1 MYKYKLYQSMLN
13 PTEIKSIIAAGEGYN
28 AEFKVSIP
36 SKIKEIT
43 EEVCAFANASGGIVL
58 IGVDDANTI
67 KGITIDNGKRSAI
80 QNSINEISPALKCE
94 FYIVEVDGKDM
105 AVIEVPSGQNK
116 PYVLSGAIYVRQ
128 GPNSQKLTTV
138 EEMRDF
144 FQQAGKIYFDDAYC
158 LDATIEK
165 DIAKEN
171 IDTFRFE
178 AGLVNATSDEQLFSN
193 LKLITNDGYVKNGTV
208 LFFGNNPEQFFEK
221 AVIRC
226 IAFEGIDKR
235 YIIDDKL
242 MTGTLYQQYQESM
255 IWLKSKLD
263 VRYDIEGEGGKPRKE
278 LWEIPETAFKET
290 IINSLA
296 HRDYYDKGARITIE
310 VFDDRVEIS
319 NPGGLISA
327 VPRNEFGKRS
337 ASRNPLIFGL
347 FERMRLVEQIGSGIT
362 RIRDVMNDEGLTPP
376 EFTID
381 GMFTVT
387 LRRPFDFEKWVN
399 KWVNNL
405 SEKQIRILTAIHH
418 NTKIKK
424 TELQQLV
431 DFSATALD
439 NNIEILKKEGL
450 LEREGTKGGIWI
462 IHYRNPKLGE

>member
-1 MYKYKLYQSMLN
+1 MLN

-28 AEFKVSIP
+28 AEFKVSVP

-67 KGITIDNGKRSAI
+67 KGISIDNAKRSAI
-80 QNSINEISPALKCE
+80 QNSINEISPAIKCD
-94 FYIVEVDGKDM
+94 FNIVEVDGKDI

-144 FQQAGKIYFDDAYC
+144 FQQADKIYFDDAIC
-158 LDATIEK
+158 KEANIED

-171 IDTFRFE
+171 INTFRFE
-178 AGLVNATSDEQLFSN
+178 AGLVNATSNEQLFTN
-193 LKLITNDGYVKNGTV
+193 LKLVTNDGQLKNGTV
-208 LFFGNNPEQFFEK
+208 LFFGSNPEMFFEK

-226 IAFEGIDKR
+226 VAFEGIDKR
-235 YIIDDKL
+235 YIVDDKV
-242 MTGTLYQQYQESM
+242 MSGTLYQQYQKSM

-278 LWEIPETAFKET
+278 LWEIPETAFKEI

-296 HRDYYDKGARITIE
+296 HRDYYDRGARITIE

-319 NPGGLISA
+319 NPGGLVSA
-327 VPRNEFGKRS
+327 VPKSEFGKRS

-376 EFTID
+376 EFNID

-387 LRRPFDFEKWVN
+387 LRRPFDFEKWVE
-399 KWVNNL
+399 KWVEKLTDNRVKILREIHNNHKVTKKEL
-405 SEKQIRILTAIHH
+405 EQVVGISASAI
-418 NTKIKK
+418 
-424 TELQQLV
+424 
-431 DFSATALD
+431 D
-439 NNIEILKKEGL
+439 NNINIDRKSVV
-450 LEREGTKGGIWI
+450 
-462 IHYRNPKLGE
+462 

>member
-1 MYKYKLYQSMLN
+1 MLN
-13 PTEIKSIIAAGEGYN
+13 PAEIKSIIASGEGYN

-43 EEVCAFANASGGIVL
+43 EEVCAFANASGGVVL

-67 KGITIDNGKRSAI
+67 KGITIDNAKRSAI
-80 QNSINEISPALKCE
+80 QNSINEISPVLKCD
-94 FYIVEVDGKDM
+94 FNIVEVDGKDI

-144 FQQAGKIYFDDAYC
+144 FQQADKIYFDDAIC
-158 LDATIEK
+158 VDANMQN
-165 DIAKEN
+165 DIIKEN
-171 IDTFRFE
+171 IDTFRIH
-178 AGLVNATSDEQLFSN
+178 AGLVNATPDEQLFTN
-193 LKLITNDGYVKNGTV
+193 LKLIANDGHLKNGTV
-208 LFFGNNPEQFFEK
+208 LFFGSNPEKFFEK

-226 IAFEGIDKR
+226 VAFEGTDKR
-235 YIIDDKL
+235 YIVDDKV
-242 MTGTLYQQYQESM
+242 MTGTLYQQYQKSM

-319 NPGGLISA
+319 NPGGLVSA
-327 VPRNEFGKRS
+327 VPRSEFGKRS

-376 EFTID
+376 EFNID

-387 LRRPFDFEKWVN
+387 LRRPFDFEKWVE
-399 KWVNNL
+399 KWVEKLTDNRVKILREVHNNHKVTKKEL
-405 SEKQIRILTAIHH
+405 EQAVGISASAI
-418 NTKIKK
+418 
-424 TELQQLV
+424 
-431 DFSATALD
+431 D
-439 NNIEILKKEGL
+439 NNIDVLKDLGL
-450 LEREGTKGGIWI
+450 LSREGSDKGGYWKI
-462 IHYRNPKLGE
+462 IPILP

>member
-1 MYKYKLYQSMLN
+1 MLN
-13 PTEIKSIIAAGEGYN
+13 PTEIKSIIASGEGYN

-43 EEVCAFANASGGIVL
+43 EEVCAFANASGGVVL

-67 KGITIDNGKRSAI
+67 KGITIDNAKRSAI
-80 QNSINEISPALKCE
+80 QNSINEISPVLKCD
-94 FYIVEVDGKDM
+94 FNIVEVDGKDI

-144 FQQAGKIYFDDAYC
+144 FQQADKIYFDDAIC
-158 LDATIEK
+158 KKANIDE

-171 IDTFRFE
+171 IKTFRFE
-178 AGLVNATSDEQLFSN
+178 AGLVNATSDEQLFTN
-193 LKLITNDGYVKNGTV
+193 LKLVTDDGQLKNGAV
-208 LFFGNNPEQFFEK
+208 LFFGSNPEKFFEK

-226 IAFEGIDKR
+226 VAFEGTDKR
-235 YIIDDKL
+235 YIVDDKV
-242 MTGTLYQQYQESM
+242 MTGTLYQQYQKSM
-255 IWLKSKLD
+255 IWLKSKLN

-278 LWEIPETAFKET
+278 LWEIPETAFKEI

-319 NPGGLISA
+319 NPGGLVSA
-327 VPRNEFGKRS
+327 VPKSEFGKRS

-376 EFTID
+376 EFNID

-387 LRRPFDFEKWVN
+387 LRRPFDFEKWVE
-399 KWVNNL
+399 KWVEKLTDNRVKILREVHNNHKVTKKEL
-405 SEKQIRILTAIHH
+405 EQVVGISASAI
-418 NTKIKK
+418 
-424 TELQQLV
+424 
-431 DFSATALD
+431 D
-439 NNIEILKKEGL
+439 NNIDVLKDLGL
-450 LEREGTKGGIWI
+450 LSREGSDKGGYWKI
-462 IHYRNPKLGE
+462 IPILP

>member
-1 MYKYKLYQSMLN
+1 MLN

-28 AEFKVSIP
+28 AEFKVSVP
-36 SKIKEIT
+36 SNVKGIT
-43 EEVCAFANASGGIVL
+43 EEVCAFANASGGVVL
-58 IGVDDANTI
+58 IGVDDANAI
-67 KGITIDNGKRSAI
+67 KGVSIDNSKRSAI
-80 QNSINEISPALKCE
+80 QNSINEISPVLKCD
-94 FYIVEVDGKDM
+94 FNIVEVEGKNI

-144 FQQAGKIYFDDAYC
+144 FQQADKIYFDDAIC
-158 LDATIEK
+158 VDANMQN
-165 DIAKEN
+165 DITKEN
-171 IDTFRFE
+171 IDTFRIH
-178 AGLVNATSDEQLFSN
+178 AGLVNATPDEQLFTN
-193 LKLITNDGYVKNGTV
+193 LKLIANDGHLKNGTV
-208 LFFGNNPEQFFEK
+208 LFFGNSPEKFFEK

-226 IAFEGIDKR
+226 VAFNGIDKR
-235 YIIDDKL
+235 YIVDDKV
-242 MTGTLYQQYQESM
+242 MTGTLYQQYEKSM
-255 IWLKSKLD
+255 VWLKSKLD

-278 LWEIPETAFKET
+278 LWEIPETAFKEA

-319 NPGGLISA
+319 NPGGLVSA
-327 VPRNEFGKRS
+327 VPRSEFGKRS

-376 EFTID
+376 EFNID

-387 LRRPFDFEKWVN
+387 LRRPFDFSKWVN

-405 SEKQIRILTAIHH
+405 TEKQIIILTAIHN

-424 TELQQLV
+424 AELQQLA

-439 NNIEILKKEGL
+439 NNIEVLKKEGL
-450 LEREGTKGGIWI
+450 LEREGTKGGVWVL
-462 IHYRNPKLGE
+462 HYINPKVGE

>member
-1 MYKYKLYQSMLN
+1 MLN

-28 AEFKVSIP
+28 AEFKVSVP

-43 EEVCAFANASGGIVL
+43 EEVCAFANASGGVVL

-67 KGITIDNGKRSAI
+67 KGIIIDNAKRSAI
-80 QNSINEISPALKCE
+80 QNSINEISPVIKCD
-94 FYIVEVDGKDM
+94 FNIVEIDGKDI

-144 FQQAGKIYFDDAYC
+144 FQQADKIYFDDAIC
-158 LDATIEK
+158 KEANIED

-171 IDTFRFE
+171 INTFRFE
-178 AGLVNATSDEQLFSN
+178 AGLVNATSDEQLFTN
-193 LKLITNDGYVKNGTV
+193 LKLVTNDGQLKNGTV
-208 LFFGNNPEQFFEK
+208 LFFGNNPERFFEK

-226 IAFEGIDKR
+226 VAFEGIDKR
-235 YIIDDKL
+235 YIVDDKV
-242 MTGTLYQQYQESM
+242 MTGTLYQQYQKSM

-278 LWEIPETAFKET
+278 LWEIPETAFKEI

-310 VFDDRVEIS
+310 VFNDRVEIS
-319 NPGGLISA
+319 NPGGLVSA
-327 VPRNEFGKRS
+327 VPKSEFGKRS

-376 EFTID
+376 EFNID

-387 LRRPFDFEKWVN
+387 LRRPFDFEKWVE
-399 KWVNNL
+399 KWVEKLTDNRVKILKEIHNNHKVTKKEL
-405 SEKQIRILTAIHH
+405 EQFVGISASAI
-418 NTKIKK
+418 
-424 TELQQLV
+424 
-431 DFSATALD
+431 D
-439 NNIEILKKEGL
+439 NNIDVLKNLGL
-450 LEREGTKGGIWI
+450 LSRVGSDKGGYWKI
-462 IHYRNPKLGE
+462 IPVLP

>member
-1 MYKYKLYQSMLN
+1 MLN
-13 PTEIKSIIAAGEGYN
+13 PTEIKSIIASGEGYN
-28 AEFKVSIP
+28 AEFKISIP

-43 EEVCAFANASGGIVL
+43 QEVCAFANASGGVVL
-58 IGVDDANTI
+58 IGVDDANNI
-67 KGITIDNGKRSAI
+67 KGITIDNAKRSAI
-80 QNSINEISPALKCE
+80 QNSINEISPVLKCD
-94 FYIVEVDGKDM
+94 FNIVEVDGKYI

-144 FQQAGKIYFDDAYC
+144 FQQADKIYFDDAIC
-158 LDATIEK
+158 KEANIED

-171 IDTFRFE
+171 INTFRFE
-178 AGLVNATSDEQLFSN
+178 AGLVNVTSNEQLFTN
-193 LKLITNDGYVKNGTV
+193 LKLVTNDGQLKNGTV
-208 LFFGNNPEQFFEK
+208 LFFGSNPEKFFEK

-226 IAFEGIDKR
+226 VAFDGIDKR
-235 YIIDDKL
+235 YIVDDKL
-242 MTGTLYQQYQESM
+242 MTGTLYQQYQKSM
-255 IWLKSKLD
+255 IWLKSKLN

-319 NPGGLISA
+319 NPGGLVSA
-327 VPRNEFGKRS
+327 VPKSEFGKRS

-376 EFTID
+376 EFNID

-387 LRRPFDFEKWVN
+387 LRRPFDFEKWVE
-399 KWVNNL
+399 KWVEKLTDNRVKILREVHNNHKVTKKEL
-405 SEKQIRILTAIHH
+405 EQVVGISASAI
-418 NTKIKK
+418 
-424 TELQQLV
+424 
-431 DFSATALD
+431 D
-439 NNIEILKKEGL
+439 NNIDFLKDLGL
-450 LEREGTKGGIWI
+450 LSREGSDKGGYWKI
-462 IHYRNPKLGE
+462 IPVLP

>member
-1 MYKYKLYQSMLN
+1 MLN

-28 AEFKVSIP
+28 AEFKVSVP

-43 EEVCAFANASGGIVL
+43 EEVCAFANASGGVVL
-58 IGVDDANTI
+58 IGVDDANKI
-67 KGITIDNGKRSAI
+67 KGIIIDNAKRSAI
-80 QNSINEISPALKCE
+80 QNSINEISPVIKCD
-94 FYIVEVDGKDM
+94 FNIVEIDGKDI

-144 FQQAGKIYFDDAYC
+144 FQQADKIYFDDAIC
-158 LDATIEK
+158 KEAIIKD

-171 IDTFRFE
+171 INTFRFE
-178 AGLVNATSDEQLFSN
+178 AGLVNATSDEQLFTN
-193 LKLITNDGYVKNGTV
+193 LKLVTNDGQLKNGTV
-208 LFFGNNPEQFFEK
+208 LFFGNNPERFFEK

-226 IAFEGIDKR
+226 VAFEGIDKR
-235 YIIDDKL
+235 YIVDDKV
-242 MTGTLYQQYQESM
+242 MTGTLYQQYQKSM

-278 LWEIPETAFKET
+278 LWEIPETAFKEI

-310 VFDDRVEIS
+310 VFNDRVEIS
-319 NPGGLISA
+319 NPGGLVSA
-327 VPRNEFGKRS
+327 VPKSEFGKRS

-376 EFTID
+376 EFNID

-387 LRRPFDFEKWVN
+387 LRRPFDFEKWVE
-399 KWVNNL
+399 KWVEKLTDNRVKILKEIHNNHKVTKKEL
-405 SEKQIRILTAIHH
+405 EQFVGISASAI
-418 NTKIKK
+418 
-424 TELQQLV
+424 
-431 DFSATALD
+431 D
-439 NNIEILKKEGL
+439 NNINILKDLGL
-450 LEREGTKGGIWI
+450 LSREGSDKGGYWKI
-462 IHYRNPKLGE
+462 ITILP

>member
-1 MYKYKLYQSMLN
+1 MLN
-13 PTEIKSIIAAGEGYN
+13 PTEIKSIIASGEGYN

-43 EEVCAFANASGGIVL
+43 EEVCAFANASGGVVL

-67 KGITIDNGKRSAI
+67 KGITIDNAKRSAI
-80 QNSINEISPALKCE
+80 QNSINEISPVLKCD
-94 FYIVEVDGKDM
+94 FNIVEVDGKDI

-144 FQQAGKIYFDDAYC
+144 FQQADKIYFDDAIC
-158 LDATIEK
+158 KEANIED
-165 DIAKEN
+165 DITKESIN
-171 IDTFRFE
+171 TFRFE
-178 AGLVNATSDEQLFSN
+178 AGLVNATSDEQLFTN
-193 LKLITNDGYVKNGTV
+193 LKLVTNDGQLKNGTV
-208 LFFGNNPEQFFEK
+208 LFFGSNPEKFFEK

-226 IAFEGIDKR
+226 VAFDGIDKR
-235 YIIDDKL
+235 YIVDDKV
-242 MTGTLYQQYQESM
+242 MTGTLYQQYQKSM

-278 LWEIPETAFKET
+278 LWEIPETAFKEI

-319 NPGGLISA
+319 NPGGLVSA
-327 VPRNEFGKRS
+327 VPRSEFGKRS

-376 EFTID
+376 EFNID
-381 GMFTVT
+381 GMFTVI
-387 LRRPFDFEKWVN
+387 LRRPIEFEKWVER
-399 KWVNNL
+399 WVDNL
-405 SEKQIRILTAIHH
+405 SENRI
-418 NTKIKK
+418 K
-424 TELQQLV
+424 
-431 DFSATALD
+431 
-439 NNIEILKKEGL
+439 ILKNIYKNPKISKRELETIIGLSGSAIDKNIDFLKNLQL
-450 LEREGTKGGIWI
+450 LERKGNTKSGHWI
-462 IHYRNPKLGE
+462 IKYKLS

>member
-1 MYKYKLYQSMLN
+1 MLN
-13 PTEIKSIIAAGEGYN
+13 PTEIKSIIASGEGYN
-28 AEFKVSIP
+28 AEFKVSLP

-43 EEVCAFANASGGIVL
+43 EEVCAFANASGGVVL

-67 KGITIDNGKRSAI
+67 KGITIDNAKRSAI
-80 QNSINEISPALKCE
+80 QNSINEISPVLKCD
-94 FYIVEVDGKDM
+94 FNIVEVDGKDI

-144 FQQAGKIYFDDAYC
+144 FQQADKIYFDDAIC
-158 LDATIEK
+158 KEANLED

-171 IDTFRFE
+171 INTFRFE
-178 AGLVNATSDEQLFSN
+178 AGLVNATSDEQLFTN
-193 LKLITNDGYVKNGTV
+193 LKLLTNDGQLKNGTV
-208 LFFGNNPEQFFEK
+208 LFFGSNPEKFFEK

-226 IAFEGIDKR
+226 VAFEGTDKR
-235 YIIDDKL
+235 YIVDDKV
-242 MTGTLYQQYQESM
+242 MTGTLYQQYQKSM
-255 IWLKSKLD
+255 IWLKSKLN

-319 NPGGLISA
+319 NPGGLVSA
-327 VPRNEFGKRS
+327 VPKSEFGKRS

-376 EFTID
+376 EFNID

-387 LRRPFDFEKWVN
+387 LRRPFDFEKWVE
-399 KWVNNL
+399 KWVEKLTDNRVKILREVHNNH
-405 SEKQIRILTAIHH
+405 KV
-418 NTKIKK
+418 TKK
-424 TELQQLV
+424 ELEQLV
-431 DFSATALD
+431 GISASAID
-439 NNIEILKKEGL
+439 NNIDILKDLGL
-450 LEREGTKGGIWI
+450 LSREGSDKGGFWKI
-462 IHYRNPKLGE
+462 IPILP

>member
-1 MYKYKLYQSMLN
+1 MLN
-13 PTEIKSIIAAGEGYN
+13 PTEIKSIIASGEGYN

-43 EEVCAFANASGGIVL
+43 EEVCAFANASGGVVL

-67 KGITIDNGKRSAI
+67 KGITIDNAKRSAI
-80 QNSINEISPALKCE
+80 QNSINEISPVLKCD
-94 FYIVEVDGKDM
+94 FNIVEVDGKDI

-144 FQQAGKIYFDDAYC
+144 FQQADKIYFDDAIC
-158 LDATIEK
+158 VDTNMQN
-165 DIAKEN
+165 DIIKEN
-171 IDTFRFE
+171 IDTFRIH
-178 AGLVNATSDEQLFSN
+178 AGLVNATPDEQLFTN
-193 LKLITNDGYVKNGTV
+193 LKLITNDGHLKNGTV
-208 LFFGNNPEQFFEK
+208 LFFGSNPEKFFEK

-226 IAFEGIDKR
+226 VAFEGTDKR
-235 YIIDDKL
+235 YIVDDKV
-242 MTGTLYQQYQESM
+242 MTGTLYQQYQKSM

-278 LWEIPETAFKET
+278 LWEIPETAFKEI

-310 VFDDRVEIS
+310 VFDDRIEIS
-319 NPGGLISA
+319 NPGGLVSA
-327 VPRNEFGKRS
+327 VPKSEFGKRS
-337 ASRNPLIFGL
+337 SSRNPLIFGL

-376 EFTID
+376 EFNID

-387 LRRPFDFEKWVN
+387 LRRPFDFEKWVE
-399 KWVNNL
+399 KWVEKLTDNRVKILREVHNNHKVTKKEL
-405 SEKQIRILTAIHH
+405 EQAIG
-418 NTKIKK
+418 I
-424 TELQQLV
+424 
-431 DFSATALD
+431 SASAID
-439 NNIEILKKEGL
+439 NNIDVLKDLGL
-450 LEREGTKGGIWI
+450 LSREGSDKGGYWKINHI
-462 IHYRNPKLGE
+462 LP

>member
-1 MYKYKLYQSMLN
+1 MLN
-13 PTEIKSIIAAGEGYN
+13 PTQIKSIIAAGEGYN

-36 SKIKEIT
+36 SNVKGIT
-43 EEVCAFANASGGIVL
+43 EEVCAFANASGGVVL
-58 IGVDDANTI
+58 IGVDDANNI
-67 KGITIDNGKRSAI
+67 KGITIDNGKRSAL
-80 QNSINEISPALKCE
+80 QNSINEISPSLKCE
-94 FYIVEVDGKDM
+94 FYSVEVDGLNV

-128 GPNSQKLTTV
+128 GPNSQKLTSV

-144 FQQAGKIYFDDAYC
+144 FQQSDKIYFDDASC
-158 LDATIEK
+158 IDASIGK
-165 DIAKEN
+165 DISEEN
-171 IDTFRFE
+171 IKTFRYE
-178 AGLVNATSDEQLFSN
+178 AGLVNATSDEQLFTN
-193 LKLITNDGYVKNGTV
+193 LKLVTNDGQLKNGTV
-208 LFFGNNPEQFFEK
+208 LFFGSNPEKFFEK

-226 IAFEGIDKR
+226 VAFDGTDKR
-235 YIIDDKL
+235 YIVDDKV
-242 MTGTLYQQYQESM
+242 MTGTLYQQYQKSM

-263 VRYDIEGEGGKPRKE
+263 VRYDIEGEGGKARKE

-319 NPGGLISA
+319 NPGGLVSA
-327 VPRNEFGKRS
+327 VPKSEFGKRS

-376 EFTID
+376 EFNID

-387 LRRPFDFEKWVN
+387 LRRPFDFEKWVE
-399 KWVNNL
+399 KWVDKLTEN
-405 SEKQIRILTAIHH
+405 RI
-418 NTKIKK
+418 
-424 TELQQLV
+424 
-431 DFSATALD
+431 D
-439 NNIEILKKEGL
+439 ILKNIHKNSRISIRELSDVLGLSLSAIDKNLLFLKELGL
-450 LEREGTKGGIWI
+450 LERMNGAKGGYWI
-462 IHYRNPKLGE
+462 IHFKLP

>member
-1 MYKYKLYQSMLN
+1 MLN
-13 PTEIKSIIAAGEGYN
+13 PTEIKSIIASGEGYN

-43 EEVCAFANASGGIVL
+43 EEVCAFANASGGVVL
-58 IGVDDANTI
+58 IGVDDANSI
-67 KGITIDNGKRSAI
+67 KGITIDNVKRSAI
-80 QNSINEISPALKCE
+80 QNSINEISPVLKCD
-94 FYIVEVDGKDM
+94 FNIVEVDGKDI

-144 FQQAGKIYFDDAYC
+144 FQQSDKIYFDDAIC
-158 LDATIEK
+158 KEANIEN

-171 IDTFRFE
+171 INTFRFE
-178 AGLVNATSDEQLFSN
+178 AGLVNATSDEQLFTN
-193 LKLITNDGYVKNGTV
+193 LKLVTNDGQLKNGTV
-208 LFFGNNPEQFFEK
+208 LFFGSNPEKFFEK

-226 IAFEGIDKR
+226 VVFDGIDKR
-235 YIIDDKL
+235 YIIDDKV
-242 MTGTLYQQYQESM
+242 MTGTLYQQYQQSM
-255 IWLKSKLD
+255 VWLKSKLD

-278 LWEIPETAFKET
+278 LWEIPETAFKEI

-319 NPGGLISA
+319 NPGGLVSA
-327 VPRNEFGKRS
+327 VPRSEFGKRS

-376 EFTID
+376 EFNID

-387 LRRPFDFEKWVN
+387 LRRPFDFDKWVEKWVEKLTDN
-399 KWVNNL
+399 RVKILREVHNNH
-405 SEKQIRILTAIHH
+405 KV
-418 NTKIKK
+418 TKK
-424 TELQQLV
+424 ELEQLV
-431 DFSATALD
+431 GISASAID
-439 NNIEILKKEGL
+439 NNIDVLKDLGL
-450 LEREGTKGGIWI
+450 LSREGSDKGGYWKINHI
-462 IHYRNPKLGE
+462 LP

>member
-1 MYKYKLYQSMLN
+1 MLN
-13 PTEIKSIIAAGEGYN
+13 PTEIKSIIASGEGYN

-67 KGITIDNGKRSAI
+67 KGITIDNAKRSAI
-80 QNSINEISPALKCE
+80 QNSINEISPVLKCD
-94 FYIVEVDGKDM
+94 FNIVEVDGKDI

-144 FQQAGKIYFDDAYC
+144 FQQADKIYFDDAIC
-158 LDATIEK
+158 KEANIED

-171 IDTFRFE
+171 INTFRFE
-178 AGLVNATSDEQLFSN
+178 AGLVNATSDEQLFTN
-193 LKLITNDGYVKNGTV
+193 LKLVTNDGQLKNGTV
-208 LFFGNNPEQFFEK
+208 LFFGSNPEKFFEK

-226 IAFEGIDKR
+226 VAFEGTDKR
-235 YIIDDKL
+235 YIVDDKV
-242 MTGTLYQQYQESM
+242 MTGTLYQQYQKSM
-255 IWLKSKLD
+255 IWLKSKLN

-278 LWEIPETAFKET
+278 LWEIPETAFKEI

-319 NPGGLISA
+319 NPGGLVSA
-327 VPRNEFGKRS
+327 VPKSEFGKRS

-376 EFTID
+376 EFNID

-387 LRRPFDFEKWVN
+387 LRRPFDFEKWVE
-399 KWVNNL
+399 KWVVKLTDNRVKILREVHNNHKVTKKEL
-405 SEKQIRILTAIHH
+405 EQVVGISASAI
-418 NTKIKK
+418 
-424 TELQQLV
+424 
-431 DFSATALD
+431 D
-439 NNIEILKKEGL
+439 NNIDVLKDLGL
-450 LEREGTKGGIWI
+450 LSREGSDKGGYWKI
-462 IHYRNPKLGE
+462 IPILP